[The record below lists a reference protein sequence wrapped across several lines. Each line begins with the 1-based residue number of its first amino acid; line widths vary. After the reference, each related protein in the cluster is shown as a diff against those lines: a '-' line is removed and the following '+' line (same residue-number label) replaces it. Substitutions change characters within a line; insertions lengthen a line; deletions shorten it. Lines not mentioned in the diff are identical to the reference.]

1 MFGAYRERDKGDIGT
16 LTELILIGAGLIIGS
31 ILCFNGYK
39 LFRLCL
45 AVVGGILGYV
55 FGMFI
60 CSFIEGQGSALPEL
74 VKILITFVPALALAA
89 ASFALYMKALI
100 GLTALF
106 CAYFVYTDYGNLFPG
121 RGPGKALM
129 PLLTGFIL
137 GLILGV
143 VVYFAQKWTICFF
156 SAFVG
161 ARVIALVS
169 APYLWAFLRSNP
181 YSLYIQ
187 DSLLGARI
195 SETPALTACFIIVA
209 FTAAGFVVQLKSSKK
224 K

>member
-1 MFGAYRERDKGDIGT
+1 M
-16 LTELILIGAGLIIGS
+16 TEIVLIGAGLIIGS

-39 LFRLCL
+39 VFRLCL
-45 AVVGGILGYV
+45 AVVGGVLGYV
-55 FGMFI
+55 FGTFI
-60 CSFIEGQGSALPEL
+60 CSFIEGQGSPLPEL
-74 VKILITFVPALALAA
+74 VKLLILFVPALALAA
-89 ASFALYMKALI
+89 ASFALYMRALI

-121 RGPGKALM
+121 RGAGKALI
-129 PLLTGFIL
+129 PLLTGFVL

-143 VVYFAQKWTICFF
+143 VVYFAQKWAICFF

-161 ARVIALVS
+161 ARIIALVAS
-169 APYLWAFLRSNP
+169 PYLWALLRSNP

-187 DSLLGARI
+187 DNLLGARI
-195 SETPALTACFIIVA
+195 SDSPALTSCFIIVA